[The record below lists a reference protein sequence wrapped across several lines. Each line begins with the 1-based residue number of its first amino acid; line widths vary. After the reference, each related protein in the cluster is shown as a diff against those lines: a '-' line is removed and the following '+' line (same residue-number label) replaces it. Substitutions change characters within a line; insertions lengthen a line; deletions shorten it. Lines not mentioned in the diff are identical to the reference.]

1 MLIQS
6 SPYEQRN
13 KMEEKRKN
21 KKTNNS
27 SKNKKFTHK
36 MQANLLLVFCVIA
49 GILLV
54 LCIRIAYIGMSDGE
68 RYKRKVL
75 EQQSYVSSEIAYERG
90 SIYDRKGQALARS
103 EKYYNV
109 VLDPKVVLTY
119 DMYLKPTKQALSQV
133 FGYSEEM
140 IQEILDK
147 NPTSQYYVLEK
158 MVSVSKVQAF
168 ENLQKSNTKIK
179 GVWFEETYVRS
190 YPYGS
195 LASRLIG
202 YTVAGNEGVWGVEQQ
217 YNDELN
223 GTNGRIYGYY
233 DEELNLQRTVRDAV
247 DGNSLIL
254 TLDSN
259 IQTIIER
266 YATEFFRNVGC
277 KNIGII
283 VMNPNNGEIYGMT
296 SNEEYDLNN
305 PQDLNAWY
313 TEEELATMSKED
325 KYNALNQIWRNFC
338 VSDTYE
344 PGSTY
349 KPFTIAAALEEDLIK
364 YEDEYEC
371 LGYHEVGGWKISCAN
386 RYGHGTITL
395 TQSIMKSCNCALM
408 DIGELLGRGL
418 YHRYQVNF
426 GFGDL
431 TGIDIPGETKGII
444 WDESKLNVTELAT
457 SSFGQSFNV
466 SMIQMAS
473 AFCALVNGGNYY
485 QPHLLSSIVDANGV
499 TVKENEPLV
508 VRKTVSEATSEYL
521 REAFYQT
528 VEAGT
533 ASKAKVAGYL
543 IGGKTGTAQKLPRNE
558 KKYVVSF
565 IACAPA
571 DSPEVVT
578 YVVIDEPQDEEYSA
592 SSHYATTITANIMG
606 EILPYLGCFP
616 EGEIDYAVRFPQ
628 DADSVLTD
636 EENTDAIPVME

>member
-1 MLIQS
+1 MDKI
-6 SPYEQRN
+6 
-13 KMEEKRKN
+13 KN
-21 KKTNNS
+21 TKKANNS

-49 GILLV
+49 AILIG

-90 SIYDRKGQALARS
+90 SIYDRKGQVLARN

-119 DMYLKPTKQALSQV
+119 DMYLTPTKQALSQV

-140 IQEILDK
+140 IQQILDE
-147 NPTSQYYVLEK
+147 NPTSQYYILEK

-168 ENLQKSNTKIK
+168 ENLQKNNTKIK
-179 GVWFEETYVRS
+179 GVWFEETYVRK

-195 LASRLIG
+195 LASHLLG
-202 YTVAGNEGVWGVEQQ
+202 FTASGNQGIWGVEQY
-217 YNDELN
+217 YNDTLN

-247 DGNSLIL
+247 DGNSLVL
-254 TLDSN
+254 TIDSN

-266 YATEFFRNVGC
+266 YATEFIDNVGC
-277 KNIGII
+277 KNIGIV
-283 VMNPNNGEIYGMT
+283 VMNPNNGEVLGMA
-296 SNEEYDLNN
+296 SNKGYDLNA
-305 PQDLNAWY
+305 PRDLSDWY
-313 TEEELATMSKED
+313 TEEELAVMTEEE
-325 KYNALNQIWRNFC
+325 KYNALNAIWRNYC

-349 KPFTIAAALEEDLIK
+349 KPFTIAAALEESIIRCD
-364 YEDEYEC
+364 DTYEC
-371 LGYHEVGGWKISCAN
+371 LGYKEIGGWKISCAN
-386 RYGHGTITL
+386 RYGHGEISL

-408 DIGELLGRGL
+408 DIAELEGRSC

-431 TGIDIPGETKGII
+431 TGIDIPGESKGII

-457 SSFGQSFNV
+457 ASFGQSFNV
-466 SMIQMAS
+466 SMIQIAS
-473 AFCALVNGGNYY
+473 AFSSLVNGGNYY
-485 QPHLLSSIVDANGV
+485 KPHVVASIVDSAGV
-499 TVKENEPLV
+499 TVKENTPLL
-508 VRKTVSEATSEYL
+508 VRKTVSESTSEFL

-528 VEAGT
+528 VEGGT
-533 ASKAKVAGYL
+533 ASKAKVSGYTV
-543 IGGKTGTAQKLPRNE
+543 GGKTGTAQKLPRDA

-565 IACAPA
+565 VACAPA
-571 DSPEVVT
+571 ETPEVVT

-592 SSHYATTITANIMG
+592 SSHYATTITGNILA
-606 EILPYLGCFP
+606 EILPYLGCYP
-616 EGEIDYAVRFPQ
+616 EGEINYELRYPQ
-628 DADSVLTD
+628 VLDTEPAD
-636 EENTDAIPVME
+636 EENTDAVPEME

>member
-1 MLIQS
+1 
-6 SPYEQRN
+6 
-13 KMEEKRKN
+13 MEKKI

-49 GILLV
+49 IVFLV
-54 LCIRIAYIGMSDGE
+54 LCVRIAYIGMTDGV
-68 RYKRKVL
+68 RYKKRVL

-90 SIYDRKGQALARS
+90 SIYDRKGLALAKN

-109 VLDPKVVLTY
+109 ILDPKVVLTF
-119 DMYLKPTKQALSQV
+119 DMYVEPTKQALAQV
-133 FGYSEEM
+133 FGYSEEK
-140 IQEILDK
+140 IQEILDT
-147 NPTSQYYVLEK
+147 NAGSQYYVLEK

-168 ENLQKSNTKIK
+168 ENLQKNNSKIK
-179 GVWFEETYVRS
+179 GVWFEENYVRT
-190 YPYGS
+190 YPYGTM
-195 LASRLIG
+195 ASRLIG
-202 YTVAGNEGVWGVEQQ
+202 FTASGNQGIWGVEQY

-247 DGNSLIL
+247 DGNSLVL

-266 YATEFFRNVGC
+266 YATEFRRDVGC

-283 VMNPNNGEIYGMT
+283 VMNPNNGEILGMT

-305 PQDLNAWY
+305 PRDLSRWY
-313 TEEELATMSKED
+313 TEEELALMSEEE
-325 KYNALNQIWRNFC
+325 KYNALNQVWRNFC

-349 KPFTIAAALEEDLIK
+349 KPFTIAAALEENLIK
-364 YEDEYEC
+364 YDDEYEC

-386 RYGHGTITL
+386 RYGHGVISL

-408 DIGELLGRGL
+408 DIVDLQGRSC

-426 GFGDL
+426 GFGNA
-431 TGIDIPGETKGII
+431 TGIDIPGESKGII
-444 WDESKLNVTELAT
+444 WEESKLNVTELAT
-457 SSFGQSFNV
+457 ASFGQSFNV

-473 AFCALVNGGNYY
+473 AFSSLVNGGNYY
-485 QPHLLSSIVDANGV
+485 QPHIVSEIVDPNGIV
-499 TVKENEPLV
+499 VKDNETLI
-508 VRKTVSEATSEYL
+508 VRKTVSEATSEFL

-533 ASKAKVAGYL
+533 ASKAKVEGYL
-543 IGGKTGTAQKLPRNE
+543 VGGKTGTAQKLPRDA

-565 IACAPA
+565 IGCAPA
-571 DSPEVVT
+571 DTPEVVT

-592 SSHYATTITANIMG
+592 SSHYATTITSKILK
-606 EILPYLGCFP
+606 EILPYLGCYP

-628 DADSVLTD
+628 MTEEIPTD
-636 EENTDAIPVME
+636 EENTDAVPIME